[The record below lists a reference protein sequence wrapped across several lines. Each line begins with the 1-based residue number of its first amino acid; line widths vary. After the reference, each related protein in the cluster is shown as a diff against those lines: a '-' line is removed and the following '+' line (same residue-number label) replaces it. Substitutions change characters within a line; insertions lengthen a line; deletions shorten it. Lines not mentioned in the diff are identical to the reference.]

1 MNHQRGLATLS
12 GAILGTACALLL
24 MGAEGNASDHR
35 GAYTEEFHQ
44 TYTLSPGG
52 RLDLA
57 NINGAVHITGWD
69 NNQVKVDAVKYAGT
83 KERLDEAKIRV
94 SAGSDYI
101 SIHTEYPDRT
111 QTFTDDDSNNPAT
124 VEYTLMVPRSARLDE
139 VKLINGSLDIA
150 GVDGEVRASSI
161 NGHLQA
167 KQLSGRVK
175 LSTINGRLD
184 ADFARLPNSPI
195 ELSSVNGSL
204 QLTLP
209 SDAKAEIEASTVHG
223 GIENDFGMTTHD
235 RHYVGHDLHGE
246 LGGGGTRIE
255 MRNVNG
261 RIEIRHAGDNRAISP
276 ARDLGE
282 ERASDRDKD
291 NDDDDDNL

>member
-1 MNHQRGLATLS
+1 M
-12 GAILGTACALLL
+12 LGTACALLL
-24 MGAEGNASDHR
+24 MVAEGNASDHR
-35 GAYTEEFHQ
+35 GAYSEEFHQ
-44 TYTLSPGG
+44 TYALSAGG
-52 RLDLA
+52 HIDLA

-69 NNQVKVDAVKYAGT
+69 NNQVKVDAVKYART

-111 QTFTDDDSNNPAT
+111 QTFNDDDDFDNPAT
-124 VEYTLMVPRSARLDE
+124 VEYTLMVPRSVRLDE

-184 ADFARLPNSPI
+184 ADFARLPNSPV
-195 ELSSVNGSL
+195 ELSSVNGSV

-235 RHYVGHDLHGE
+235 RRYVGHDLHGE

-261 RIEIRHAGDNRAISP
+261 RIEIRHASDNRAVSP

-291 NDDDDDNL
+291 DDDDNL